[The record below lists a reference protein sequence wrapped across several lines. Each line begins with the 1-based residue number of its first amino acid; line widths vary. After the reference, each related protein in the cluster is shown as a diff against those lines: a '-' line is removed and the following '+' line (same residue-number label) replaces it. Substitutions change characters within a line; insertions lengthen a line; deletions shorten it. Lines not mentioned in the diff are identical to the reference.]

1 MTLLEEI
8 AELLEELELGT
19 YDPDGGGGDIFLAA
33 MPDGAD
39 GPDSAI
45 ALNRQP
51 GAESDALFSY
61 DEPVVQLRVRSS
73 AGDPA
78 AGEAR
83 AEAVYSALHGLGSRR
98 LAGGSWLVLSVGTQG
113 GPIYGGRDASGRDEW
128 IVNLRMEVHRTTANR
143 R

>member
-33 MPDGAD
+33 MPDS
-39 GPDSAI
+39 PHLAI
-45 ALNRQP
+45 SLTRQP

-61 DEPVVQLRVRSS
+61 DEPIIQVTVRGHPS
-73 AGDPA
+73 GPVT
-78 AGEAR
+78 GEAL

>member
-1 MTLLEEI
+1 VTLLEEI

-19 YDPDGGGGDIFLAA
+19 YDPEGGGGDIFLAA
-33 MPDGAD
+33 MPDS
-39 GPDSAI
+39 PDLAI

-61 DEPVVQLRVRSS
+61 DEPVVQVRIRGLS
-73 AGDPA
+73 ADPV
-78 AGEAR
+78 AGETL
-83 AEAVYSALHGLGSRR
+83 AEAVYSALHGLGSRS
-98 LAGGSWLVLSVGTQG
+98 LAGGSWLVLSIGTQG

-128 IVNLRMEVHRTTANR
+128 IVNLRMEIHRATANR